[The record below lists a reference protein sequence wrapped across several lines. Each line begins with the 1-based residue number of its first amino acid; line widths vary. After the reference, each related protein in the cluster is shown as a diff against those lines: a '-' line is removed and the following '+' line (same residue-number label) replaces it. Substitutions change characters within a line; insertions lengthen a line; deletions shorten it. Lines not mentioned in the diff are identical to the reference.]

1 MSQDQPKGCCPDG
14 LRCFFAAENE
24 KAVVTHGNE
33 QEGGAVQTKKRKASL
48 FVRGLDRKAITVN
61 KKRNIVGFLYFF
73 IHLIVEVTT
82 FYVVTRC
89 TNDESIWFLALLY
102 DFLAFVPQG
111 AFGYLKDRGVKINL
125 AAVGM
130 ILTGLSLALLH
141 FECNATVIILVLSI
155 GNCLVHVQ
163 GAETT
168 LRSSDGKMTPSALFV
183 AGGSFGVVTGKMLA
197 TNNVSI
203 LYVAAIHLMMLV
215 LLLLC
220 RRYADLIDEKNLEA
234 YNFTDPNRKNRTV
247 LLLAVLVV
255 VVRSYMGYGIPTTW
269 NKTQVQTVLLYC
281 AMGVGKALGGVL
293 IDRIGVRKTAL
304 ISTIG
309 ALPFLL
315 AGNNLMMVS
324 LIGVMLFSMT
334 MAVSLGLLVSR
345 LKEAPGVAFGLTTIG
360 LFLGTVPVFVYRTD
374 SVLVNCI
381 TVAGLTLASVVI
393 LQFIC
398 RKERA

>member
-1 MSQDQPKGCCPDG
+1 M
-14 LRCFFAAENE
+14 AT
-24 KAVVTHGNE
+24 AV
-33 QEGGAVQTKKRKASL
+33 S
-48 FVRGLDRKAITVN
+48 
-61 KKRNIVGFLYFF
+61 KKRNIVGVLYFF
-73 IHLIVEVTT
+73 IHFIIEVTS
-82 FYVVTRC
+82 FYVVSRC

-111 AFGYLKDRGVKINL
+111 AFGYLKDKGVKINF

-130 ILTGLSLALLH
+130 MIAGVSLALLH
-141 FECNATVIILVLSI
+141 FECSAVIIILVVSV
-155 GNCLVHVQ
+155 GNCMIHIQ

-168 LRSSDGKMTPSALFV
+168 LRSSDGKMTPSAVFV
-183 AGGSFGVVTGKMLA
+183 AGGSFGVITGKLLA
-197 TNNVSI
+197 AHQVPI
-203 LYVAAIHLMMLV
+203 LYVAAIHLLMLV
-215 LLLLC
+215 PLLLC
-220 RRYADLIDEKNLEA
+220 RRYADLIDESNLAA
-234 YNFTDPNRKNRTV
+234 YDLTDPNRSNRTV
-247 LLLAVLVV
+247 LVLAVLVV
-255 VVRSYMGYGIPTTW
+255 VVRAYMGYGIPTTW

-315 AGNNLMMVS
+315 AGNNLMMIS
-324 LIGVMLFSMT
+324 LFGIMLFSMT
-334 MAVSLGLLVSR
+334 MAITLGLLVSR

-360 LFLGTVPVFVYRTD
+360 LFLGTLPVFVFRTD

-393 LQFIC
+393 LNMIC
-398 RKERA
+398 RKEKA